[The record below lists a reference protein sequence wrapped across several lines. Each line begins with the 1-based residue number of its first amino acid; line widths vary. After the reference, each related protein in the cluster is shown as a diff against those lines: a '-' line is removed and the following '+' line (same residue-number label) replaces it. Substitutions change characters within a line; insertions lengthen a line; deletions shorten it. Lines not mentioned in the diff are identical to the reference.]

1 MKPLNIRVAKTHRP
15 LNAEKV
21 MADLQAFFPEY
32 ETTPLGPAGQ
42 SFIIRQSRFAGA
54 RIDVQP
60 KQISLCGK
68 VPDPVA
74 RIVDL
79 ALLGTVSAAR
89 TPKVVDELKRFLR
102 NRYASK

>member
-32 ETTPLGPAGQ
+32 ETTPLGAAGQ

-60 KQISLCGK
+60 KQLSLSGQ

-79 ALLGTVSAAR
+79 ALLGTVSAAK
-89 TPKVVDELKRFLR
+89 TPKVVAELKRFLQ